1 MNIMLISGTVFIA
14 TLGVIFSERLNR
26 TIAAIA
32 GAALMVGIGLFL
44 GFYSEEAAIEA
55 IDFQT
60 IGLLLGMMV
69 LVALLQPTGFF
80 EYVATQAGR
89 FSAGS
94 PWKLLVL
101 LGSVTTLLSMFLDNV
116 TTIVLIA
123 PVTILISEILGINPI
138 PFLIAQ
144 TILSNTGGAGTLVGD
159 PPNILIGSAA
169 GLSFNA
175 FLANALPIVIIV
187 WFITMGLL
195 LFLFRFELRI
205 QPDETSVLQELDP
218 VRALDDPVSARK
230 VLIVLGAALGL
241 FFVHHLL
248 HISPA
253 FIALAAAAAALV
265 WIRPNVNELFERLE
279 WNVLI
284 FFAALFVLVGGL
296 EAAGV
301 LDMIAESIASFGNI
315 HPIWLGVSLIWM
327 VAFLSSIV
335 DNIPITAALIPVI
348 QGLDSAGLN
357 ADPLWWALVF
367 GAGFGGNGTII
378 GSSANMIVVS
388 LSEKARRPITSMAWS
403 RYGLPVMLVACVVTS
418 LLYALMFS
426 WLSR

>member
-1 MNIMLISGTVFIA
+1 MLVSGLVFVG

-32 GAALMVGIGLFL
+32 GAALMVGIGIFL
-44 GFYSEEAAIEA
+44 GFYSEEAAIKS

-80 EYVATQAGR
+80 EYVVTRAGR
-89 FSAGS
+89 LSAGS

-101 LGSVTTLLSMFLDNV
+101 LGIVTTLLSMFLDNV

-144 TILSNTGGAGTLVGD
+144 AILSNTGGAGTLVGD
-159 PPNILIGSAA
+159 PPNVLIGSAA

-175 FLANALPIVIIV
+175 FLINALPIVVVV
-187 WFITMGLL
+187 WFVTIGMLL
-195 LFLFRFELRI
+195 YLFRVELRK
-205 QPDETSVLQELDP
+205 QPDETTVLQKIDP
-218 VRALDDPVSARK
+218 DRALDDPGSARK
-230 VLIVLGAALGL
+230 VLIVLGAALTL

-265 WIRPNVNELFERLE
+265 WVRPNVHELFERL
-279 WNVLI
+279 
-284 FFAALFVLVGGL
+284 
-296 EAAGV
+296 
-301 LDMIAESIASFGNI
+301 
-315 HPIWLGVSLIWM
+315 
-327 VAFLSSIV
+327 
-335 DNIPITAALIPVI
+335 
-348 QGLDSAGLN
+348 
-357 ADPLWWALVF
+357 
-367 GAGFGGNGTII
+367 
-378 GSSANMIVVS
+378 
-388 LSEKARRPITSMAWS
+388 
-403 RYGLPVMLVACVVTS
+403 AC
-418 LLYALMFS
+418 L
-426 WLSR
+426 